1 MQVIQ
6 IKDVCKAFDQRQ
18 VLNNISLSVEEGEI
32 FGLLGPSGAGK
43 TTISN
48 RSTLETL
55 LRRSL
60 SSCSSVGFIE
70 SPSTLTGANRKVR
83 IATKIPVMT
92 IIYKNVLTNS
102 WAKLFFL

>member
-43 TTISN
+43 TTLIKM
-48 RSTLETL
+48 LIGL
-55 LRRSL
+55 LSATSGNIAIL
-60 SSCSSVGFIE
+60 GKELDKKIDESFPSFGMVLDNDGLYDSCLLYT
-70 SPSTLTGANRKVR
+70 SPSPRDRG
-83 IATKIPVMT
+83 
-92 IIYKNVLTNS
+92 
-102 WAKLFFL
+102 

>member
-43 TTISN
+43 TTLIKMLMVYF
-48 RSTLETL
+48 RQHQEIL
-55 LRRSL
+55 LYW
-60 SSCSSVGFIE
+60 G
-70 SPSTLTGANRKVR
+70 
-83 IATKIPVMT
+83 
-92 IIYKNVLTNS
+92 KN
-102 WAKLFFL
+102 

>member
-43 TTISN
+43 TTLIKM
-48 RSTLETL
+48 LIGL
-55 LRRSL
+55 LSAT
-60 SSCSSVGFIE
+60 SG
-70 SPSTLTGANRKVR
+70 N
-83 IATKIPVMT
+83 IAILGKELDKKIRQSMKFHLPP
-92 IIYKNVLTNS
+92 YQ
-102 WAKLFFL
+102 

>member
-43 TTISN
+43 TTLIKN
-48 RSTLETL
+48 AYWSTF
-55 LRRSL
+55 
-60 SSCSSVGFIE
+60 GNI
-70 SPSTLTGANRKVR
+70 RKYCYIGER
-83 IATKIPVMT
+83 IR
-92 IIYKNVLTNS
+92 
-102 WAKLFFL
+102 